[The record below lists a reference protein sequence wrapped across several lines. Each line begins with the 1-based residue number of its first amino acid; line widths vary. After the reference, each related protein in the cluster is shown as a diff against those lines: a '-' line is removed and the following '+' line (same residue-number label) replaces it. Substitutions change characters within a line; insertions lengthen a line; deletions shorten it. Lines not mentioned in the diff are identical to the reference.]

1 VSCVAPTSEYGRH
14 AVKRPGRK
22 NDDSTQGAHPMPEGS
37 NIELAHKLTEQEHD
51 GHDGQARPWHRFIE
65 FAEVAI
71 LAIVAIATA
80 WSGFQATQWDGEQSF
95 LYGEASRDRFEA
107 EAESTLAGQELGA
120 NSAMFT
126 AWLQAH
132 SAGDATLQTE
142 MSNRFTPDY
151 RKAFDAWL
159 ALDPFENPA
168 APPGP
173 AAMPEYH
180 NPHRAEAERIN
191 AAASEKFDTGTE
203 ARETG
208 DKYVRA
214 TVLFASVLFLV
225 AVGQRF
231 KAHAARLGVNV
242 VAALVLVYTVAS
254 VAGIPRA

>member
-1 VSCVAPTSEYGRH
+1 
-14 AVKRPGRK
+14 
-22 NDDSTQGAHPMPEGS
+22 MPEGA
-37 NIELAHKLTEQEHD
+37 NVELAHKLSEQEHD
-51 GHDGQARPWHRFIE
+51 DGPARPWHRFVE
-65 FAEVAI
+65 FGEVAI

-120 NSAMFT
+120 DSAMFT

-132 SAGDATLQTE
+132 AVGDENLQTE

-159 ALDPFENPA
+159 ALGPFGNPA

-173 AAMPEYH
+173 AAMREYH
-180 NPHRAEAERIN
+180 NPHRAAAERIN
-191 AAASEKFDTGTE
+191 AAASEKFDKGTE

-225 AVGQRF
+225 AVAQRF
-231 KAHAARLGVNV
+231 QAHAARLGANA
-242 VAALVLVYTVAS
+242 VAALVLIYTVAS